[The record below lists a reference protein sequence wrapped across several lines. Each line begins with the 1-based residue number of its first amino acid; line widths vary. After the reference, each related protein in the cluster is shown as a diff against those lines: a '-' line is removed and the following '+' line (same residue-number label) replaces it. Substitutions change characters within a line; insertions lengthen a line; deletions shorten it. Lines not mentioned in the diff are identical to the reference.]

1 MAARQVISVAAPLMA
16 ALVLGLSAC
25 GGDDSPALSKET
37 TKQMDARAAADAA
50 KVDRMIE
57 KGELPPV
64 ARRVLDLDGT
74 LNVNFIDGPSGD
86 NDVVHEGADGTS
98 GKKLVWDLNGN
109 GKIDA
114 AERTITERELYEA
127 TLRFR

>member
-1 MAARQVISVAAPLMA
+1 MATRQVISLAPLVAALA
-16 ALVLGLSAC
+16 IALSGC
-25 GGDDSPALSKET
+25 GDGDGGALSKGNA
-37 TKQMDARAAADAA
+37 KQMDARAAADAA

-74 LNVNFIDGPSGD
+74 LKVNFIDGPNGD

-98 GKKLVWDLNGN
+98 GKKLVWDLDGN

-114 AERTITERELYEA
+114 AERTLTERELYDA
-127 TLRFR
+127 TLRRDE